1 MSKFS
6 DRLKDGARDQAR
18 PMGFAAAVQTPPR
31 PALLL
36 LARAQTAAAIK
47 AALAAG
53 AEGVLAPA
61 GAALKPLKDGVK
73 EGMWGVILET
83 GGKAEIE
90 QLEEAG
96 GHMVLL
102 QSTTIQADAFQ
113 ADQADKLLA
122 VDSAMADISLRAIE
136 RLPIAATVISLA
148 SGAFTIES
156 LLDVHR
162 LLGLT
167 QKPALAALPKDADP
181 SVLAVLRDAGVRGV
195 LVNSAQ
201 VQAFVQGIKDLPPP
215 KKSHD
220 RMEAVLPQP
229 SGGASRHEEDEEEGR
244 ASRASAVG

>member
-1 MSKFS
+1 
-6 DRLKDGARDQAR
+6 
-18 PMGFAAAVQTPPR
+18 MGFAAAAQTPPR

-36 LARAQTAAAIK
+36 LARAQTAATVK

-61 GAALKPLKDGVK
+61 GADLKPLKDGVK

-102 QSTTIQADAFQ
+102 QSTTMQADAFQ

-122 VDSAMADISLRAIE
+122 VDSTMADTSLRAIE

-167 QKPALAALPKDADP
+167 QKA
-181 SVLAVLRDAGVRGV
+181 SV
-195 LVNSAQ
+195 
-201 VQAFVQGIKDLPPP
+201 
-215 KKSHD
+215 
-220 RMEAVLPQP
+220 
-229 SGGASRHEEDEEEGR
+229 GGAAKGR
-244 ASRASAVG
+244 